1 MAFFDYFIE
10 IIKLLAYLFIFAFLT
25 KTDGTVIEALF
36 GVNLAEIRRVGRNTI
51 WSTKA
56 DEEYDKRSKKRQL
69 EDERELVKKWGEDK
83 QLIEVNLSIRGDN
96 LGE

>member
-1 MAFFDYFIE
+1 MAFLMAFFDYFIE

-51 WSTKA
+51 
-56 DEEYDKRSKKRQL
+56 
-69 EDERELVKKWGEDK
+69 
-83 QLIEVNLSIRGDN
+83 
-96 LGE
+96 